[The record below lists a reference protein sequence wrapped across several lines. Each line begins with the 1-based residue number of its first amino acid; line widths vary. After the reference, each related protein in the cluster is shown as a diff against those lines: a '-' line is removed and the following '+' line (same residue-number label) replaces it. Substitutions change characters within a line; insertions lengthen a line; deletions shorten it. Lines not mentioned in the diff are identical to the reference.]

1 MSNPQ
6 VRPQAEEEPALI
18 EAAREAANE
27 VLEAATEVERYI
39 EKGTPQFMRTS
50 LALFSG
56 GFATFALLYCIQ
68 PMMPV
73 LSKAFSI
80 SAAESSL
87 ALSVATAMLALGL
100 LVTGPISDAI
110 GRKPVMVVS
119 LLAAALFT
127 LGSAV
132 MPTWHGVL
140 LMRALVG
147 LSLSGLAAVAM
158 TYLSEEIH
166 PQHIGLSMGLYIG
179 GNAIG
184 GMSGRL
190 ISGVLVDFISWHAA
204 LAVLGGLAL
213 VAALVF
219 WRVLPESKHFRPAP
233 LKPATLLNGYR
244 LHFRDA
250 GLPWLFLIGFLL
262 MGSFVTLFN
271 YIGYRLLAEPYHM
284 SQAVVGV
291 LSVVYLSG
299 IYSSAWVGS
308 LADKLGR
315 RKVLWAVILLMLG
328 GLLLTLFEPIPLM
341 LAGLLLFTFGF
352 FGAHSVASSWIGR
365 RALRA
370 KGQASSLYLFSYY
383 VGSSLAGTLGGCSGI
398 TTAGTASGCSSA
410 RCWWSR
416 YWSRCTWRACR
427 PCLATPWR
435 SPPTEFEAPVSRR
448 LHSDQKRTPVS
459 SSDSA
464 HSRAA
469 SPGRAH
475 SAESAPLPDNRGFP
489 ASDPGRH
496 RRRHTS
502 AVRSARKVPA
512 TPPSPP
518 IARTL
523 RWPPSSPSVPGAN
536 RTSPVPR
543 TAGWSPRSPD
553 APPGSAEARPAGRR
567 GAATPG

>member
-219 WRVLPESKHFRPAP
+219 WRVLP
-233 LKPATLLNGYR
+233 
-244 LHFRDA
+244 
-250 GLPWLFLIGFLL
+250 
-262 MGSFVTLFN
+262 
-271 YIGYRLLAEPYHM
+271 
-284 SQAVVGV
+284 
-291 LSVVYLSG
+291 
-299 IYSSAWVGS
+299 
-308 LADKLGR
+308 
-315 RKVLWAVILLMLG
+315 
-328 GLLLTLFEPIPLM
+328 
-341 LAGLLLFTFGF
+341 
-352 FGAHSVASSWIGR
+352 
-365 RALRA
+365 
-370 KGQASSLYLFSYY
+370 
-383 VGSSLAGTLGGCSGI
+383 
-398 TTAGTASGCSSA
+398 
-410 RCWWSR
+410 
-416 YWSRCTWRACR
+416 
-427 PCLATPWR
+427 
-435 SPPTEFEAPVSRR
+435 
-448 LHSDQKRTPVS
+448 
-459 SSDSA
+459 
-464 HSRAA
+464 
-469 SPGRAH
+469 
-475 SAESAPLPDNRGFP
+475 
-489 ASDPGRH
+489 
-496 RRRHTS
+496 
-502 AVRSARKVPA
+502 
-512 TPPSPP
+512 
-518 IARTL
+518 
-523 RWPPSSPSVPGAN
+523 
-536 RTSPVPR
+536 
-543 TAGWSPRSPD
+543 
-553 APPGSAEARPAGRR
+553 
-567 GAATPG
+567 